1 MANIFELYSKQRDLN
16 KLQNIKD
23 TFQKIQ
29 EDEKEEFKKSTPAK
43 LFKLLEIHQDINTPK
58 ENKKKS
64 NHDEKYIDQI
74 NF

>member
-1 MANIFELYSKQRDLN
+1 MDIDFCYYLATKVLN
-16 KLQNIKD
+16 MS
-23 TFQKIQ
+23 
-29 EDEKEEFKKSTPAK
+29 EEEFKKSTPAK

-58 ENKKKS
+58 ETKKKS

>member
-1 MANIFELYSKQRDLN
+1 MDIDFCYYLATKVLN
-16 KLQNIKD
+16 MS
-23 TFQKIQ
+23 
-29 EDEKEEFKKSTPAK
+29 EEEFKKSTPAK

-58 ENKKKS
+58 ENKKKN

>member
-1 MANIFELYSKQRDLN
+1 MDIDFCYYLATKVLN
-16 KLQNIKD
+16 MS
-23 TFQKIQ
+23 
-29 EDEKEEFKKSTPAK
+29 EEEFKKSTPAK
-43 LFKLLEIHQDINTPK
+43 LFKLLEINQDINTPK